1 MGTTEIVYLIL
12 SILFLF
18 ICAFFS
24 AAEIGFIKLQKIR
37 LRHLQEENAHGADR
51 VARIM
56 ENPSRFLSTVLTGI
70 SFAETIVVSL
80 GTIFIVSLL
89 GEGREGLGTAIAIV
103 VIALV
108 LLVFAKVIP
117 KTIAAQHPERIALPF
132 SRPIELIARVISP
145 LITVLGWV
153 SDKFVHLAHSSTMQG
168 TLLSREELS
177 TVIDMGEEEGVVDE
191 TSAEMLRTVVDLA
204 ERQVREVMTPRTEA
218 IWIEDGMKLSEFF
231 KLYAESP
238 AHRYPIYEDNY
249 DSVKGMLSSRDV
261 FIALAKGEING
272 KSVLTDMARPVY
284 FVPGG
289 KTIGQLFNE
298 MRDAKY
304 FMAVVVNE
312 YGGTSG
318 IVTLDQLV
326 EYIVG
331 EIGEE
336 LGVSPKNYEV
346 VGVRSYKIQGST
358 RVEEVNEELRLG
370 IPEGEYQTVGG
381 YVLELFGR
389 LPKEGEQIVADNL
402 KLLVA
407 EVKDNKITRIFVTK
421 EKKLEAEDEASKE

>member
-1 MGTTEIVYLIL
+1 METAEIVYLIL

-51 VARIM
+51 VARLM
-56 ENPSRFLSTVLTGI
+56 ENPSRFLSTVLTGV

-80 GTIFIVSLL
+80 GTMFIVALL
-89 GEGREGLGTAIAIV
+89 GEGMGTPIAIV

-132 SRPIELIARVISP
+132 SRPIEFISRVIGP
-145 LITVLGWV
+145 LITVLGWI
-153 SDKFVHLAHSSTMQG
+153 SDKFAHLAHSSTMHG
-168 TLLSREELS
+168 TLFSREELS

-204 ERQVREVMTPRTEA
+204 ERQVKEVMTPRTEA
-218 IWIEDGMKLSEFF
+218 IWVEDGMKLGDFF

-238 AHRYPIYEDNY
+238 AHRYPIYEDSY
-249 DSVKGMLSSRDV
+249 DNVLGMLASRDV
-261 FIALAKGEING
+261 LTSLAKGEINSKG
-272 KSVLTDMARPVY
+272 VVTDLSRPVY
-284 FVPGG
+284 FVPAS
-289 KTIGQLFNE
+289 KTVGELFSE
-298 MRDAKY
+298 MRDERY

-331 EIGEE
+331 EISEE
-336 LGVSPKNYEV
+336 LGVAQKSYEV
-346 VGVRSYKIQGST
+346 VGLRSYEIQGNT

-370 IPEGEYQTVGG
+370 IPEGDYHTVGG
-381 YVLELFGR
+381 YVLDLFGR
-389 LPKEGEQIVADNL
+389 LPKEGEQIVAGNL
-402 KLLVA
+402 KVLVA
-407 EVKDNKITRIFVTK
+407 EVKDNKINRVSITK
-421 EKKLEAEDEASKE
+421 EKRPELQSEGSNE

>member
-1 MGTTEIVYLIL
+1 METAEIVYLIL

-18 ICAFFS
+18 ICALFS

-51 VARIM
+51 VARLM
-56 ENPSRFLSTVLTGI
+56 ENPSRFLSTVLTGV

-80 GTIFIVSLL
+80 GTMFIVALL
-89 GEGREGLGTAIAIV
+89 GEGLGTPIAIV

-132 SRPIELIARVISP
+132 SRPIEFISRVISP
-145 LITVLGWV
+145 LITVLGWI
-153 SDKFVHLAHSSTMQG
+153 SDKFAHLAHSSTMRG
-168 TLLSREELS
+168 TLFSREELS

-204 ERQVREVMTPRTEA
+204 ERQVKEVMTPRTEA
-218 IWIEDGMKLSEFF
+218 IWLEDGMKLGDFF

-238 AHRYPIYEDNY
+238 AQRYPIYEDSY
-249 DSVKGMLSSRDV
+249 DNVLGMLASRDV
-261 FIALAKGEING
+261 LTSLAKGEINS
-272 KSVLTDMARPVY
+272 KSVVTDLSRPVY
-284 FVPGG
+284 FVPAG
-289 KTIGQLFNE
+289 KTVGELFSE
-298 MRDAKY
+298 MRDERY

-331 EIGEE
+331 EISEE
-336 LGVSPKNYEV
+336 LGVAHKSYEV
-346 VGVRSYKIQGST
+346 VGLRNYEIQGGA
-358 RVEEVNEELRLG
+358 RIEEVNDELRLD
-370 IPEGEYQTVGG
+370 IPEGDYQTVGG
-381 YVLELFGR
+381 YVLDLFGR
-389 LPKEGEQIVADNL
+389 LPKEGEQIAAGDL
-402 KLLVA
+402 KVLVA
-407 EVKDNKITRIFVTK
+407 EVKDNKINRVSITK
-421 EKKLEAEDEASKE
+421 EKRLELQSEGSNE

>member
-1 MGTTEIVYLIL
+1 MGTAETVYLVL

-18 ICAFFS
+18 VCAFFS

-37 LRHLQEENAHGADR
+37 LRHLQEENTHGADR
-51 VARIM
+51 VAKLM

-89 GEGREGLGTAIAIV
+89 GEGLGTPIAII

-132 SRPIELIARVISP
+132 SRPIEMISRVISP
-145 LITVLGWV
+145 LITVLGWI
-153 SDKFVHLAHSSTMQG
+153 SDKFARLAHSGTMQG
-168 TLLSREELS
+168 TLFSREELS

-191 TSAEMLRTVVDLA
+191 TSAGMLRTVVELA
-204 ERQVREVMTPRTEA
+204 GRQVKEVMTPRTEA
-218 IWIEDGMKLSEFF
+218 IWVEEGMKLGDFL
-231 KLYAESP
+231 KLYADSP
-238 AHRYPIYEDNY
+238 AHRYPIFEDNY
-249 DSVKGMLSSRDV
+249 DNVKGMLSSRDV
-261 FIALAKGEING
+261 LMALAKKEINS
-272 KSVLTDMARPVY
+272 KSTVTEMCRPVY
-284 FVPGG
+284 LVPPS
-289 KTIGQLFNE
+289 KTIGELFGE
-298 MRDAKY
+298 MKSKKY

-336 LGVSPKNYEV
+336 LDASPKSYEV
-346 VGVRSYKIQGST
+346 IGVRSYKIQGGT
-358 RVEEVNEELRLG
+358 RIEEVNEELQLG
-370 IPEGEYQTVGG
+370 IPAGDYQTVAG
-381 YVLELFGR
+381 YVLQLFGR
-389 LPKEGEQIVADNL
+389 LPKEGEQVVADNL

-407 EVKDNKITRIFVTK
+407 EVKDNKITRVFVTK
-421 EKKLEAEDEASKE
+421 EKELEAEGAAAKE

>member
-12 SILFLF
+12 SIVFLF
-18 ICAFFS
+18 VCAFFS

-37 LRHLQEENAHGADR
+37 LRHLQEENTHGADR
-51 VARIM
+51 VAKIM

-80 GTIFIVSLL
+80 GTMFVVALL
-89 GEGREGLGTAIAIV
+89 GEGLGTPIAIV
-103 VIALV
+103 VIALA

-117 KTIAAQHPERIALPF
+117 KTIAAHHPERIALPF
-132 SRPIELIARVISP
+132 SRPIEMISRVISP
-145 LITVLGWV
+145 LITVLGWI
-153 SDKFVHLAHSSTMQG
+153 SDKFAHLAHSGTIQG

-191 TSAEMLRTVVDLA
+191 ASAQMLRTVVVLA
-204 ERQVREVMTPRTEA
+204 ERPIKEVMTPRTEA
-218 IWIEDGMKLSEFF
+218 IWIAEGMKLGDFL

-238 AHRYPIYEDNY
+238 AHRYPIFEENY
-249 DSVKGMLSSRDV
+249 DNVKGMLSSRDV
-261 FIALAKGEING
+261 LISLAKKEINN
-272 KSVLTDMARPVY
+272 KSVVTDMSRPVY
-284 FVPGG
+284 FVPSS

-331 EIGEE
+331 QIGEE
-336 LGVSPKNYEV
+336 MDSDQESYEV
-346 VGVRSYKIQGST
+346 VGLRSYKIQGST

-370 IPEGEYQTVGG
+370 IPEGDYQTVGG

-389 LPKEGEQIVADNL
+389 LPKEGEQILAGDL
-402 KLLVA
+402 KVLVA
-407 EVKDNKITRIFVTK
+407 EVKDNKITRVFITR
-421 EKKLEAEDEASKE
+421 EKRLELQGEGSDR

>member
-1 MGTTEIVYLIL
+1 METTEIVYLIL

-51 VARIM
+51 VARLM
-56 ENPSRFLSTVLTGI
+56 ENPSRFLSTVLTGV

-80 GTIFIVSLL
+80 GTMFIVALL
-89 GEGREGLGTAIAIV
+89 GEGMGTPIAIV

-132 SRPIELIARVISP
+132 SGPIEFISRVIGP
-145 LITVLGWV
+145 LITVLGWI
-153 SDKFVHLAHSSTMQG
+153 SDKFAHLAHSSTMHG
-168 TLLSREELS
+168 TLFSREELS

-191 TSAEMLRTVVDLA
+191 TSAEMLRTVVELA
-204 ERQVREVMTPRTEA
+204 ERQVKEVMTPRTEA
-218 IWIEDGMKLSEFF
+218 IWVEDGMKLGDFF

-238 AHRYPIYEDNY
+238 AQRYPIYEDSY
-249 DSVKGMLSSRDV
+249 DNVLGMLASRDV
-261 FIALAKGEING
+261 LTSLAKGEINSKG
-272 KSVLTDMARPVY
+272 VVTDLSRPVY
-284 FVPGG
+284 FVPAS
-289 KTIGQLFNE
+289 KTVGELFSE
-298 MRDAKY
+298 MRDERY

-331 EIGEE
+331 EISEE
-336 LGVSPKNYEV
+336 LGVAQKSYEV
-346 VGVRSYKIQGST
+346 VGLRSYEIQGNT

-381 YVLELFGR
+381 YVLDLFGR
-389 LPKEGEQIVADNL
+389 LPKEGEQIVAGDL
-402 KLLVA
+402 KVLVA
-407 EVKDNKITRIFVTK
+407 EVKDNKINRVSITK
-421 EKKLEAEDEASKE
+421 EKRLELQSEGSNE

>member
-1 MGTTEIVYLIL
+1 
-12 SILFLF
+12 
-18 ICAFFS
+18 
-24 AAEIGFIKLQKIR
+24 
-37 LRHLQEENAHGADR
+37 
-51 VARIM
+51 M

-89 GEGREGLGTAIAIV
+89 GEGLGTPIAII

-145 LITVLGWV
+145 LITVLGWI
-153 SDKFVHLAHSSTMQG
+153 SDKFARLAHSSTMHG
-168 TLLSREELS
+168 TLFSKEELS

-191 TSAEMLRTVVDLA
+191 TSAEMLRTVVELA

-218 IWIEDGMKLSEFF
+218 IWVEDGMKLGDFF

-238 AHRYPIYEDNY
+238 AHRYPVYADSYDN
-249 DSVKGMLSSRDV
+249 VKGMLSSRDLL
-261 FIALAKGEING
+261 IALAKGEINN
-272 KSVLTDMARPVY
+272 KSVVTDLVRPVY
-284 FVPGG
+284 LVPPS
-289 KTIGQLFNE
+289 KTIGELFGE
-298 MRDAKY
+298 MRNEKY

-336 LGVSPKNYEV
+336 LGVSPKSYEV
-346 VGVRSYKIQGST
+346 VGARSYKIQGST

-370 IPEGEYQTVGG
+370 IPDGDYQTVGG

-407 EVKDNKITRIFVTK
+407 EVKDNKITRVFVTK
-421 EKKLEAEDEASKE
+421 EKKLEVEAEASQE

>member
-1 MGTTEIVYLIL
+1 MGTDEIIYLVL

-18 ICAFFS
+18 VCAFFS

-37 LRHLQEENAHGADR
+37 LRHLQEEKARGADR

-80 GTIFIVSLL
+80 GTLFIVALL
-89 GEGREGLGTAIAIV
+89 DEGWGTPIAIV

-132 SRPIELIARVISP
+132 SRPIELISRIISP
-145 LITVLGWV
+145 LITALGWI
-153 SDKFVHLAHSSTMQG
+153 SDKFARLAHSSTMQG
-168 TLLSREELS
+168 TLFSREELS

-191 TSAEMLRTVVDLA
+191 ACAEMMRSVVVLA
-204 ERQVREVMTPRTEA
+204 ERQVKEVMTPRTEA
-218 IWIEDGMKLSEFF
+218 IWIEDGMKLGDFL

-238 AHRYPIYEDNY
+238 AHRYPVYADSYDN
-249 DSVKGMLSSRDV
+249 VKGMLSSRDV
-261 FIALAKGEING
+261 LIALAKKKING
-272 KSVLTDMARPVY
+272 KSTVTDMCRPVY
-284 FVPGG
+284 FVPAS
-289 KTIGQLFNE
+289 KTIGQLFSE
-298 MRDAKY
+298 MKAEKY

-318 IVTLDQLV
+318 IVGLDQLV

-331 EIGEE
+331 EISEE
-336 LGVSPKNYEV
+336 LGVSPRNYEV

-358 RVEEVNEELRLG
+358 RIEEVNGELQLG
-370 IPEGEYQTVGG
+370 IPEGDYQTVGG
-381 YVLELFGR
+381 YALHLFGR

-407 EVKDNKITRIFVTK
+407 EVKENKIARVFITK
-421 EKKLEAEDEASKE
+421 EKRPEPEGEAPKE

>member
-1 MGTTEIVYLIL
+1 METTEIVYLIL

-51 VARIM
+51 VARLM
-56 ENPSRFLSTVLTGI
+56 ENPSRFLSTVLTGV

-80 GTIFIVSLL
+80 GTMFIVALL
-89 GEGREGLGTAIAIV
+89 GEGMGTPIAIV

-132 SRPIELIARVISP
+132 SGPIEFISRVIGP
-145 LITVLGWV
+145 LITVLGWI
-153 SDKFVHLAHSSTMQG
+153 SDKFAHLAHSSTMHG
-168 TLLSREELS
+168 TLFSREELS

-191 TSAEMLRTVVDLA
+191 TSAEMLRTVVELA
-204 ERQVREVMTPRTEA
+204 ERQVKEVMTPRTEA
-218 IWIEDGMKLSEFF
+218 IWVEDGMKLGDFF

-238 AHRYPIYEDNY
+238 AHRYPIYEDSY
-249 DSVKGMLSSRDV
+249 DNVLGMLASRDV
-261 FIALAKGEING
+261 LTSLAKGEINSKG
-272 KSVLTDMARPVY
+272 VVTDLSRPVY
-284 FVPGG
+284 FVPAS
-289 KTIGQLFNE
+289 KTVGELFSE
-298 MRDAKY
+298 MRDERY

-331 EIGEE
+331 EISEE
-336 LGVSPKNYEV
+336 LGVAQKSYEV
-346 VGVRSYKIQGST
+346 VGLRSYEIQGNT

-381 YVLELFGR
+381 YVLDLFGR
-389 LPKEGEQIVADNL
+389 LPKEGEQIVAGDL
-402 KLLVA
+402 KVLVA
-407 EVKDNKITRIFVTK
+407 EVKDNKINRVSITK
-421 EKKLEAEDEASKE
+421 EKRLELQSEGSNE

>member
-12 SILFLF
+12 SIVFLF

-51 VARIM
+51 VAKLM

-89 GEGREGLGTAIAIV
+89 GEGLGTPIAII

-145 LITVLGWV
+145 LITVLGWI
-153 SDKFVHLAHSSTMQG
+153 SDKFARLAHSSTMHG
-168 TLLSREELS
+168 TLFSKEELS

-191 TSAEMLRTVVDLA
+191 TSAEMLRTVVELA

-218 IWIEDGMKLSEFF
+218 IWVEDGMKLGDFF

-238 AHRYPIYEDNY
+238 AHRYPVYAVSY
-249 DSVKGMLSSRDV
+249 TH
-261 FIALAKGEING
+261 
-272 KSVLTDMARPVY
+272 LT
-284 FVPGG
+284 
-289 KTIGQLFNE
+289 
-298 MRDAKY
+298 
-304 FMAVVVNE
+304 
-312 YGGTSG
+312 
-318 IVTLDQLV
+318 
-326 EYIVG
+326 
-331 EIGEE
+331 
-336 LGVSPKNYEV
+336 
-346 VGVRSYKIQGST
+346 
-358 RVEEVNEELRLG
+358 
-370 IPEGEYQTVGG
+370 
-381 YVLELFGR
+381 
-389 LPKEGEQIVADNL
+389 LPTN
-402 KLLVA
+402 
-407 EVKDNKITRIFVTK
+407 
-421 EKKLEAEDEASKE
+421 